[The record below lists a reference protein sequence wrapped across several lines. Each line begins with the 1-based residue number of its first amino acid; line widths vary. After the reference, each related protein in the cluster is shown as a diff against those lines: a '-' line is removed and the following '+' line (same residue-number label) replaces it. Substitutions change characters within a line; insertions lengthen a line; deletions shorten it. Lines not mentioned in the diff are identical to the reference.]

1 MITVDNVF
9 IQKERKYSIS
19 STLGR
24 VIARLNKL
32 KKTDIRRDN
41 NDYIVTVADLEFI
54 NKLTQEEDYWFK
66 GFVEEILEKETLH
79 GLKSQ

>member
-1 MITVDNVF
+1 MDNVF